1 MQLGLESFSYHLAFT
16 MGRMD
21 IFDFIQRT
29 AQLGL
34 DGIQINVVRGKNWGH
49 LGGNDSAHLAKVRAM
64 AKDLGFFIQI
74 DTRGTDPVYLFKA
87 LDVCHAL
94 GAKVLRTY
102 VSLGGD
108 LATELRQ
115 AKENIR
121 QVVPKAEELGIR
133 IALENHEYETSN
145 EMVRLLKC
153 IDSPQVGLLV
163 DIGNSMMVLED
174 PLSATRT
181 MAPYA
186 ISTHFKDHIVIDSDE
201 SSRVVGVPIGKGN
214 IDIEACFR
222 NLVAKSGLTRINIEE
237 SYGYS
242 APFRIPPPEGK
253 DLNLLGSAFRRYPM
267 PHDPAVIAPYLYESI
282 PSDGAE
288 QYLVWQDLAVQHSVA
303 QMKRIT
309 RLFSNKGFSPP
320 TNK

>member
-49 LGGNDSAHLAKVRAM
+49 LGGNDSTHFAKVRAM
-64 AKDLGFFIQI
+64 AKDLDFFIEI
-74 DTRGTDPVYLFKA
+74 DTRGTDPVHLFKA

-94 GAKVLRTY
+94 GAEVLRTY

-121 QVVPKAEELGIR
+121 QVVPRAKELGIR

-145 EMVRLLKC
+145 DMVRLLKC

-214 IDIEACFR
+214 IDIETCFR
-222 NLVAKSGLTRINIEE
+222 NLVAKSSLTRINIEE

-242 APFRIPPPEGK
+242 APFRVPPPEGK
-253 DLNLLGSAFRRYPM
+253 DLNLLGAAFRKYPM
-267 PHDPAVIAPYLYESI
+267 PHDPAVIAPYLSESI
-282 PSDGAE
+282 PSDGAD
-288 QYLVWQDLAVQHSVA
+288 QYLDLKVGSDQG
-303 QMKRIT
+303 RT
-309 RLFSNKGFSPP
+309 PP
-320 TNK
+320 TKA

>member
-21 IFDFIQRT
+21 IFDFIQRS

-34 DGIQINVVRGKNWGH
+34 EGIQINVVRGKNWGH
-49 LGGNDSAHLAKVRAM
+49 LGGSDPTHLEKIRTM
-64 AKDLGFFIQI
+64 AKDLGFFIEI
-74 DTRGTDPVYLFKA
+74 DTRGTDPGHLIKA

-94 GAKVLRTY
+94 GADVLRTY

-108 LATELRQ
+108 LATELQQ
-115 AKENIR
+115 AKENIP
-121 QVVPKAEELGIR
+121 QIVPKAEALGIR
-133 IALENHEYETSN
+133 IALENHEYETSDD
-145 EMVRLLKC
+145 MIRLLEC
-153 IDSPQVGLLV
+153 IDNPHIGLLV
-163 DIGNSMMVLED
+163 DIGNSMMVLEN
-174 PLSATRT
+174 PISAVCK

-186 ISTHFKDHIVIDSDE
+186 ISAHFKDHVLIENSE
-201 SSRVVGVPIGKGN
+201 SFRVVGVPIGMGN

-222 NLVAKSGLTRINIEE
+222 ILVARSSLTRINIEE

-242 APFRIPPPEGK
+242 APHRAPLPGSN
-253 DLNLLGSAFRRYPM
+253 DLNHLGAAFRRYPP
-267 PHDPAVIAPYLYESI
+267 PHDPAVIAPYLSESI

-303 QMKRIT
+303 QMKRII
-309 RLFSNKGFSPP
+309 RLFSKKDFNYP
-320 TNK
+320 TNN

>member
-1 MQLGLESFSYHLAFT
+1 
-16 MGRMD
+16 MD

-34 DGIQINVVRGKNWGH
+34 EGIQINVVRGKNWGH
-49 LGGNDSAHLAKVRAM
+49 LGGNDSTHLEKVRVM
-64 AKDLGFFIQI
+64 AKDLGFFIEV
-74 DTRGTDPVYLFKA
+74 DTRGTDSVHLIKA
-87 LDVCHAL
+87 LDVCQAL
-94 GAKVLRTY
+94 GADVLRTY
-102 VSLGGD
+102 LSLGGNR
-108 LATELRQ
+108 ATELRQ

-145 EMVRLLKC
+145 DMIRLLKF
-153 IDSPQVGLLV
+153 IESPQVGLLV
-163 DIGNSMMVLED
+163 DIGNSMMALED
-174 PLSATRT
+174 PLSATRA

-253 DLNLLGSAFRRYPM
+253 DLNLLGAAFRKYPM
-267 PHDPAVIAPYLYESI
+267 PHDPAVIAPYLSESI
-282 PSDGAE
+282 PSDEAE

-309 RLFSNKGFSPP
+309 RLFSKKGLNSPI
-320 TNK
+320 NN